1 MFDFE
6 SRSII
11 ESLRSGVP
19 SITVGKYFSQ
29 ARPTIMRAITSE
41 IDDVVNNE
49 KSSGMIISGKYGEGK
64 THLLQT
70 IHNLAFNSNMVVSY
84 VSLGKETPMDK
95 LHVLYS
101 KVINNTYLPNHKQP
115 GFLHLLDE
123 RTANDPLIKDL
134 LLYSS
139 RSLETDKLYYLL
151 RAYYS
156 LENNDEKFLLK
167 ADLEGDYVSNA
178 VLKRIYRENIREKVK
193 YNIPFSKTKHI
204 QDYFNFMSHLFKV
217 LGYNGW
223 IILFDETELIGRL
236 SKKAR
241 IKAYN
246 NMSFFLNPNKNLES
260 TVSVFA
266 LSSSYVEDVIEN
278 KIEKANIEELEP
290 ELQKTPREIVNSL
303 INAKELRPLTNEE
316 IHFVFE
322 KIVEFY
328 KKAYEWDY
336 DVPLFELESKA
347 KNSAY
352 LLRTRIRYAIEYL
365 DQLYQYGD
373 VVDSSIS
380 NLITKEDVSIEIPD
394 E

>member
-29 ARPTIMRAITSE
+29 ARPTIMRTITSE
-41 IDDVVNNE
+41 IDDILNND
-49 KSSGMIISGKYGEGK
+49 KSRGFIFSGKYGEGK

-70 IHNLAFNSNMVVSY
+70 VHNLAFNSNMAVSY
-84 VSLGKETPMDK
+84 VSLGKESPMDK

-101 KVINNTYLPNHKQP
+101 KIINNTYLPNRKQP
-115 GFLHLLDE
+115 GFLHLLDD
-123 RTANDPLIKDL
+123 RTANDPFVKDL
-134 LLYSS
+134 LLYAS
-139 RSLETDKLYYLL
+139 RNLETDKLYYLL
-151 RAYYS
+151 NVYYK

-167 ADLEGDYVSNA
+167 ADLEGDFVASS
-178 VLKRIYRENIREKVK
+178 VLKRIYRENLKETIKF
-193 YNIPFSKTKHI
+193 NIPFSKTKHI
-204 QDYFNFMSHLFKV
+204 YDYFNFMSYLFKK

-223 IILFDETELIGRL
+223 VILFDETELVGRL

-246 NMSFFLNPNKNLES
+246 NMSYFIKPEKNLES
-260 TVSVFA
+260 TLSIFA
-266 LSSSYVEDVIEN
+266 LSSSYVEDVIEKKN
-278 KIEKANIEELEP
+278 EKTNIEELEP
-290 ELQKTPREIVNSL
+290 ELQKTPKEIVDL
-303 INAKELRPLTNEE
+303 MINATELRPLTNEE

-328 KKAYEWDY
+328 KKAYDWDY
-336 DVPLFELESKA
+336 DVPLLELENKA
-347 KNSAY
+347 KSSAY

-365 DQLYQYGD
+365 DQLYQYG
-373 VVDSSIS
+373 VFKEASI
-380 NLITKEDVSIEIPD
+380 NDLTTKEDVSVEIPD
-394 E
+394 